1 MLNKIENFEKI
12 ILKYH
17 QNIVHDS
24 GGGQA
29 LNFPD
34 FDLFA
39 RDYLRFAEEGLN
51 DGSNASLINCVSN
64 LKRAMDCQ
72 IDTFFH
78 AINLYKYIH
87 DKNLKFE
94 KKLVFIEDIGLFS
107 SRSLRKL
114 NTIRNKMEHLYEVPK
129 IIEIEL
135 YFELVHALVRSL
147 ETAIT
152 LLEWHSELN
161 FEVFEEVEL
170 EEVRIGHIKLH
181 YKPENLGFNIAW
193 KVNNQEEKFKV
204 SIYDHKEFSYI
215 FRVHLLMYQ
224 MKGIGSTEYIE
235 SKLKYNSC

>member
-1 MLNKIENFEKI
+1 MINKIKRFEEV
-12 ILKYH
+12 ILKYYQDTIH
-17 QNIVHDS
+17 A
-24 GGGQA
+24 GGGGKT
-29 LNFPD
+29 LNLPD

-51 DGSNASLINCVSN
+51 NGSNSSLINCVSN

-78 AINLYKYIH
+78 MINLYKYVS
-87 DKNLKFE
+87 DKNLKFD

-135 YFELVHALVRSL
+135 YFELVHALIKSL
-147 ETAIT
+147 EIAIS
-152 LLEWHSELN
+152 LFEWHSELI
-161 FEVFEEVEL
+161 FEIYEDGEAEDKRIGYIEL
-170 EEVRIGHIKLH
+170 E
-181 YKPENLGFNIAW
+181 YKPDILGFDVAW
-193 KVNNQEEKFKV
+193 KINGEKDQFKV
-204 SIYDHKEFSYI
+204 SIHNHKEFSYI

-224 MKGIGSTEYIE
+224 MRGIGSDEYIE
-235 SKLKYNSC
+235 SKLKYSSN